1 MKSVITVCA
10 SGELALRVEF
20 TNREFLRR
28 MLKSVIDEL
37 NRTPSDKNVIEVFK
51 SFKAIRKTN
60 D

>member
-1 MKSVITVCA
+1 
-10 SGELALRVEF
+10 
-20 TNREFLRR
+20 

-51 SFKAIRKTN
+51 SFKAILKTN